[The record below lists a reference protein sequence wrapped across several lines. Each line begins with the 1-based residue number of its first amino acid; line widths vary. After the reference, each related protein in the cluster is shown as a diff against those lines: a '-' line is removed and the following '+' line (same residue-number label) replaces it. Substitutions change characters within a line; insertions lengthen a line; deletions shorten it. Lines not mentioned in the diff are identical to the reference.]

1 MRGDCCSTD
10 LSAYCLPSQ
19 QQLHQ
24 QQLQQQQQHQQR
36 SSSLCRQ
43 PQQQFHHLQ
52 PMDCNSL
59 NRIPKSRGQSCRG
72 CTDGSY
78 IGENSVPTSLGVVVI
93 PIAPKPSYQHQQQ
106 VSIVS
111 KQNNCS
117 VSSPSGF
124 ASSRDCFQTESDY
137 LDMASVR

>member
-1 MRGDCCSTD
+1 MRGDCCSPD
-10 LSAYCLPSQ
+10 LSVYCSPSQ

-24 QQLQQQQQHQQR
+24 HQQHQQQQQR

-43 PQQQFHHLQ
+43 PQQQQQYQHHQ

-59 NRIPKSRGQSCRG
+59 NRVTKSRGQSCRG
-72 CTDGSY
+72 CTDGPY
-78 IGENSVPTSLGVVVI
+78 IVENSVPTSLGVVVI